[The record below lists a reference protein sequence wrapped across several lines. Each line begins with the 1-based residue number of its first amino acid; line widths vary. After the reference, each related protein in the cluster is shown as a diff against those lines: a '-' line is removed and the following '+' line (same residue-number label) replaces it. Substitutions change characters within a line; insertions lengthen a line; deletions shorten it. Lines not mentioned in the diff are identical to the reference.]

1 MRVTMFGLAGLLLV
15 ILVSVPLGCGD
26 DNPSKPVVDPTM
38 PAVPVPASPIELLP
52 DQSPRLTVSMSAPL
66 EVFCPTVTRLQMM
79 WDHGSEVW
87 RAFDRP
93 ATLACPDVLPR
104 NTSNDAAANATY
116 ISARP
121 RLRHARYWQKLKQV
135 VLDPGTLY
143 SKSETISYGKSS
155 TSTESH
161 SFQTTMGV
169 EVTAEGGWGGFSASV
184 TGYFEQTATHEQIQ
198 SITFAEEKSYTETYS
213 VQADD
218 SHTRVYALWQLVD
231 EFSIVDEDTVKIH
244 ESATLMHVE
253 MPEIADLRFPNKD
266 MVYQS
271 VTKFD

>member
-1 MRVTMFGLAGLLLV
+1 MRMTIFGPAGLLLV
-15 ILVSVPLGCGD
+15 ILVAVPLGCGG
-26 DNPSKPVVDPTM
+26 DNPTKPPVDPTM
-38 PAVPVPASPIELLP
+38 PAVPVPASPTDLLP
-52 DQSPRLTVSMSAPL
+52 EYSPRLTVSISAPL
-66 EVFCPTVTRLQMM
+66 EEFQPKVTRLQMM
-79 WDHGSEVW
+79 LDGGTETW
-87 RAFDRP
+87 RAFNRP
-93 ATLACPDVLPR
+93 AILACPSALPR
-104 NTSNDAAANATY
+104 NTGSDAAANATY

-143 SKSETISYGKSS
+143 SKSETISYGRSS
-155 TSTESH
+155 TSTESK

-169 EVTAEGGWGGFSASV
+169 EVTAGGGWGGFSASV
-184 TGYFEQTATHEQIQ
+184 TGYFEQTSTYEQIQ
-198 SITFAEEKSYTETYS
+198 SITFDEEKSYTETYS
-213 VQADD
+213 VESAGY
-218 SHTRVYALWQLVD
+218 TRVYALWQLVD

-244 ESATLMHVE
+244 ESATLLHVE